1 MSPSSSG
8 TFEHERVMDPACLR
22 HTEIPGTSKLF
33 ADFSYHFGD
42 PSNDVARF
50 YSHNPHLRESYAAAA
65 REIKYPDDRRAAVAR
80 VLEAQN
86 PGNALVQRFA
96 QPGTV
101 AVLTGQQVG
110 LFSGPAYTIYKALT
124 AARLAED
131 LNASGIPAVPIFW
144 LATEDHDFAE
154 VDHVW
159 IFDAKHNPVA
169 LRTAAPAAWQGKQ
182 RPAGTFPVDN
192 PPIAELRSAL
202 AGFAHGEEV
211 AALVA
216 DAYQPGVTMGAG
228 FRGLLTKLLG
238 RIGMLVLDPL
248 DPQLR
253 AVGAPFMAEA
263 LAAAPD
269 LKSELLNRN
278 KELTAAGYHAQVNVE
293 ADTSL
298 FFLLEQGERITLRK
312 KDAEFAALKDRAA
325 DVSPNALLRP
335 VWQDY
340 LFPTVA
346 YVGGPAELAYLAQ
359 SQVIYE
365 RLLGRMPV
373 TVSRTSLTLLDT
385 RAAKLL
391 VRYGL
396 TLTETLAPEESLKER
411 IAHAL
416 IPESVATLF
425 GETSGEIVR
434 KLDKLCSGLEQF
446 DPTLAAAL
454 GKSRAKVLYQFEKLR
469 KKTERETLRR
479 DTRAS
484 EEARYLSSLLYPHRH
499 MQERFYSILPFLA
512 QHGLDLV
519 DRLYEVVQV
528 DCPDHRV
535 VTL

>member
-1 MSPSSSG
+1 
-8 TFEHERVMDPACLR
+8 MDPACLR

-33 ADFSYHFGD
+33 ADFSYHFD
-42 PSNDVARF
+42 KVARF
-50 YSHNPHLRESYAAAA
+50 YRHDPHDRESYAAAA
-65 REIKYPDDRRAAVAR
+65 REIRYPDDRRATVAR

-86 PGNALVQRFA
+86 PGNGLVARFA

-131 LNASGIPAVPIFW
+131 LNANGIPAVPIFW
-144 LATEDHDFAE
+144 LATEDHDFPE

-159 IFDAKHNPVA
+159 IFDAAHHPIQ
-169 LRTAAPAAWQGKQ
+169 LRTEAPTAWLGKQ
-182 RPAGTFPVDN
+182 RPAGTFPVEN
-192 PPIAELRSAL
+192 SPIADLRNAL
-202 AGFAHGEEV
+202 AGFEHGEEV
-211 AALVA
+211 VALVA
-216 DAYQPGVTMGAG
+216 EAYPPGVTMGAG
-228 FRGLLTKLLG
+228 FRTLLTKLLG
-238 RIGMLVLDPL
+238 RIGMLVVDPL

-253 AVGAPFMAEA
+253 NVGAPFMAEA

-269 LKSELLNRN
+269 LKAGLLHRN

-293 ADTSL
+293 EGTSL
-298 FFLLEQGERITLRK
+298 FFLLEHQEHVERVTLRK
-312 KDAEFAALKDRAA
+312 KDAEFPALKDRAA

-346 YVGGPAELAYLAQ
+346 YVGGPAELSYLAQ
-359 SQVIYE
+359 SQVIYD

-373 TVSRTSLTLLDT
+373 VVSRTSFTLVDA
-385 RAAKLL
+385 RAAKLMS
-391 VRYGL
+391 RYSL
-396 TLTETLAPEESLKER
+396 TIPETLTPEESLKER

-416 IPESVATLF
+416 IPDTVASLF
-425 GETSGEIVR
+425 KEISGEITQ
-434 KLDKLCSGLEQF
+434 KLDELGVGLDRF
-446 DPTLAAAL
+446 DPTLAASL
-454 GKSRAKVLYQFEKLR
+454 EKSRAKILYQFEKLR

-479 DTRAS
+479 DARAS
-484 EEARYLSSLLYPHRH
+484 EEARYLSSLIYPHRH
-499 MQERFYSILPFLA
+499 MQERFYSMLPFFA

-519 DRLYEVVQV
+519 AQLYEVVQV

>member
-1 MSPSSSG
+1 
-8 TFEHERVMDPACLR
+8 MDPACLR

-33 ADFSYHFGD
+33 ADLSYHFD
-42 PSNDVARF
+42 RVARF
-50 YSHNPHLRESYAAAA
+50 YRHNPHSRESYAAAA
-65 REIKYPDDRRAAVAR
+65 REIRYPDDRRAAVAR

-86 PGNALVQRFA
+86 PGNVLVGRFA
-96 QPGTV
+96 QFGTV

-110 LFSGPAYTIYKALT
+110 LFSGPAYTLYKALT

-144 LATEDHDFAE
+144 LATEDHDFSE

-159 IFDAKHNPVA
+159 IFDAAHHPIQ
-169 LRTAAPAAWQGKQ
+169 LRTEAPEAWQGKQ
-182 RPAGTFPVDN
+182 RPAGGFPVER
-192 PPIAELRSAL
+192 PPMDELRSAL
-202 AGFAHGEEV
+202 AGFAHSEEV
-211 AALVA
+211 AAMVA
-216 DAYQPGVTMGAG
+216 EAYQPGVTMGAG
-228 FRGLLTKLLG
+228 FRALLAKLLG
-238 RIGMLVLDPL
+238 RIGMLVVDPL
-248 DPQLR
+248 DPELR
-253 AVGAPFMAEA
+253 NVGAPFMVEA
-263 LAAAPD
+263 LAAAPE
-269 LKSELLNRN
+269 LKHGLLNRN

-293 ADTSL
+293 ENTSL
-298 FFLLEQGERITLRK
+298 FFLLENGERITLHK
-312 KDAEFAALKDRAA
+312 KDAEFVALKDRAA

-359 SQVIYE
+359 SQVIYD

-373 TVSRTSLTLLDT
+373 TVSRTSFTLVDA

-391 VRYGL
+391 AHFGL
-396 TLTETLAPEESLKER
+396 TLTDTLSPEESLKER
-411 IAHAL
+411 IARAL
-416 IPESVATLF
+416 IPENVASLF
-425 GETSGEIVR
+425 EETSAEVTRRMDLLGA
-434 KLDKLCSGLEQF
+434 SLEAF

-454 GKSRAKVLYQFEKLR
+454 GKSRTKVQYQLEKLR

-479 DTRAS
+479 DARAS
-484 EEARYLSSLLYPHRH
+484 EKARYLSSLLYPHRH

-519 DRLYEVVQV
+519 DRLYDVVQV

>member
-1 MSPSSSG
+1 
-8 TFEHERVMDPACLR
+8 MDPACLR

-33 ADFSYHFGD
+33 ADLSYHFGD
-42 PSNDVARF
+42 PSNGVARF
-50 YSHNPHLRESYAAAA
+50 YRHNPHQRESYAVAA
-65 REIKYPDDRRAAVAR
+65 REIQYPDDRRAAVAR

-86 PGNALVQRFA
+86 PGNPLVQRFA
-96 QPGTV
+96 QAGTV

-124 AARLAED
+124 AVRLAND
-131 LNASGIPAVPIFW
+131 LNARGIPAVPIFW

-159 IFDAKHNPVA
+159 VFDAAHHPIE
-169 LRTAAPAAWQGKQ
+169 LRTEAPAGWQGKQ
-182 RPAGTFPVDN
+182 RPAGGFPVEH
-192 PPIAELRSAL
+192 PPIAELRKAL
-202 AGFAHGEEV
+202 AGFAYGEEV
-211 AALVA
+211 AAAVA
-216 DAYQPGVTMGAG
+216 ECYRPGMTMGAG
-228 FRGLLTKLLG
+228 FRALLVKLLG
-238 RIGMLVLDPL
+238 KVGMLVVDPL

-269 LKSELLNRN
+269 LKKALLARN
-278 KELTAAGYHAQVNVE
+278 KELSAAGYHAQVNVE
-293 ADTSL
+293 ENTSL
-298 FFLLEQGERITLRK
+298 FFLLEHGERVTLRK
-312 KDAEFAALKDRAA
+312 KDAEFAALRDRAA

-346 YVGGPAELAYLAQ
+346 YIGGPGELAYFAQ
-359 SQVIYE
+359 SQVIYD

-373 TVSRTSLTLLDT
+373 AVSRASLTLLDA
-385 RAAKLL
+385 RAAKLIG
-391 VRYGL
+391 RYGL
-396 TLTETLAPEESLKER
+396 TISETLVPEEALKER

-416 IPESVATLF
+416 IPKTVASLF
-425 GETSGEIVR
+425 DETSGEVTR
-434 KLDKLCSGLEQF
+434 RLDLLSSGLETF

-454 GKSRAKVLYQFEKLR
+454 GKSRAKVFYQIEKLR

-479 DTRAS
+479 DARAS

-499 MQERFYSILPFLA
+499 MQERFYSMLPFLA
-512 QHGLDLV
+512 QHGPDLV

-528 DCPDHRV
+528 DCPDHRI
-535 VTL
+535 VTI

>member
-1 MSPSSSG
+1 
-8 TFEHERVMDPACLR
+8 MDPACLR

-33 ADFSYHFGD
+33 ADLSYHFD
-42 PSNDVARF
+42 RVARF
-50 YSHNPHLRESYAAAA
+50 YRHNPHQRESYAAAA
-65 REIKYPDDRRAAVAR
+65 REIQYPDDRRAAVAR
-80 VLEAQN
+80 ILEGQN
-86 PGNALVQRFA
+86 PGNALVTRFA
-96 QPGTV
+96 RPGTV

-144 LATEDHDFAE
+144 LATEDHDFPE
-154 VDHVW
+154 VDHLW
-159 IFDAKHNPVA
+159 IFDAAHHSIQ
-169 LRTAAPAAWQGKQ
+169 LRTEAPTAWQGKQ
-182 RPAGTFPVDN
+182 RPAGTFPVEH
-192 PPIAELRSAL
+192 PPIAELREAL

-211 AALVA
+211 ASLVA
-216 DAYQPGVTMGAG
+216 ESYAPGVTMGAG
-228 FRGLLTKLLG
+228 FRALLTKLLG

-253 AVGAPFMAEA
+253 NVGAPFMAEA

-269 LKSELLNRN
+269 LKQALLARN
-278 KELTAAGYHAQVNVE
+278 KDLAAAGYHAQVNIE
-293 ADTSL
+293 ENSSL
-298 FFLLEQGERITLRK
+298 FFLLENGERVTLRR

-325 DVSPNALLRP
+325 DISPNALLRP

-359 SQVIYE
+359 SQVIYD

-373 TVSRTSLTLLDT
+373 AVSRTSFTLLDA

-391 VRYGL
+391 ARYGL
-396 TLTETLAPEESLKER
+396 TLTDTLAPEESLKER

-416 IPESVATLF
+416 IPPGVASLF
-425 GETSGEIVR
+425 EETSAEITR
-434 KLDKLCSGLEQF
+434 RLDRLGTGLETF

-454 GKSRAKVLYQFEKLR
+454 GKSRTKVLYQFEKLR

-479 DTRAS
+479 DARAS
-484 EEARYLSSLLYPHRH
+484 EEARYLSSLLYPQRH
-499 MQERFYSILPFLA
+499 MQERFYSMLPFLA

-519 DRLYEVVQV
+519 DRLYDVVQV

-535 VTL
+535 VTI